1 MQNAYAF
8 YDNVRCVP
16 GGTQPDVEECI
27 CILHIF
33 AQNAHEATR
42 KGLDFCAHVL
52 TMHMH
57 SDRMHMHSSYNA
69 YAFCVLLGG
78 SLHI

>member
-42 KGLDFCAHVL
+42 KGLDFCVHVFD
-52 TMHMH
+52 H
-57 SDRMHMHSSYNA
+57 A
-69 YAFCVLLGG
+69 YAF
-78 SLHI
+78 